1 MKRAG
6 TRGPRLG
13 DEMGVPA
20 IAARLVLLRRA
31 MGWSQTEMARQL
43 GIQLTTWNNYEL
55 AVSPIPWQTALKVC
69 AVTGASLDWIYQNQR
84 GLMPVKLIGDI
95 EKVSQ
100 AL

>member
-1 MKRAG
+1 MKRASI
-6 TRGPRLG
+6 RGPRLG
-13 DEMGVPA
+13 DEMSVTA

-31 MGWSQTEMARQL
+31 MNWTQTEMARQI

-84 GLMPVKLIGDI
+84 GLMPVKLIHDI
-95 EKVSQ
+95 ERVT
-100 AL
+100 A

>member
-1 MKRAG
+1 MSV
-6 TRGPRLG
+6 T
-13 DEMGVPA
+13 A

-31 MGWSQTEMARQL
+31 MNWTQTEMARQI

-84 GLMPVKLIGDI
+84 GLMPVKLMGDI
-95 EKVSQ
+95 EQ
-100 AL
+100 AREAS